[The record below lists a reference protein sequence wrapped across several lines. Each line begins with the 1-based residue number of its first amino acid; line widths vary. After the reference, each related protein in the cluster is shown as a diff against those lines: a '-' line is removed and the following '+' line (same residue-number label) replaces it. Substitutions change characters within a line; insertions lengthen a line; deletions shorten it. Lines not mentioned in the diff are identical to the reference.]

1 MNDWLSICCT
11 AIPLYDIHEEEGIEP
26 IGICGQCREHTTF
39 EKEENIYKEYQC
51 TSCEKIAKVTLEGVL
66 YCVKCY
72 NKANKEKE

>member
-39 EKEENIYKEYQC
+39 EKEENIYKEHHQ
-51 TSCEKIAKVTLEGVL
+51 TILE
-66 YCVKCY
+66 
-72 NKANKEKE
+72 